1 MTDYDVHAER
11 AVLAAAIQGR
21 TDAFVAVAP
30 EAFTHWISQELA
42 SAIRQTIAKG
52 IPVELPTVVRHA
64 AAAVGGGTRGDEIN
78 RAAVDLVTWPV
89 IGASEYHAERITTLL
104 ATRQLSYALETAKR
118 LTEYATENDDPTVR
132 ADALKDARAAMEKF
146 ESMVAGPVAQA
157 PPDSVGDVLAETD
170 EPHNWLV
177 PGLLERMDRL
187 ILTGFEGT
195 GKALHVRTPIP
206 TPKGWRTMGE
216 LSIGDEVFGPD
227 GDTAR
232 IIAATEVMDGRPC
245 FRVTFSDGAEII
257 ADANH
262 MWVTETLE
270 AREAASRQAR
280 RGPTK
285 PRGTDQRHQVKHH
298 AAVVTTQQMAGTLH
312 VRDGHAVN
320 HSIATTAPLQ
330 YPAREQP
337 IPAYVLGCW
346 LGDGT
351 GVNASF
357 TCADEEIVDHIR
369 ATGEPIR
376 KEGDRYMW
384 RFTDGV
390 RHGRGLSTALTMQA
404 RLRALG
410 VLGNKHIPELY
421 QHASIEQRL
430 ALLQGLMDTDGTV
443 DTKGMCE
450 FSVCDEVLARDA
462 HELLLGLGV
471 KVRLAEGAATLNG
484 RVVGTRYR
492 LHFQTDLPVFKL
504 SRKAERLQ
512 PLRTRRAKLRYIVAV
527 DAVPSVPVRCIQVDR
542 EDGMF
547 VASRS
552 CIPTHNSY
560 LLAQLALTVAAGL
573 HPFTTD
579 PLPAGQYRTLVL
591 DAENSRNQIRRRYRR
606 IVAQIDTLRSIN
618 DLGPV
623 NWKECARLVI
633 RPEGFDLTD
642 PSEMARIVYA
652 IESTS
657 PDLVVAGPLYKMS
670 RLNIQEEQAAQELTL
685 TLDALRAKYGFTLIC
700 EAHAGHTNDGGGMR
714 KVRPIGS
721 SLFLRWPE
729 FGFGIVPHPDD
740 TSEHPETVLVKHWR
754 GSREERDWPDVL
766 KHGDMLPWE
775 VADSGY
781 YDRVRKHTL

>member
-11 AVLAAAIQGR
+11 AVLAAAIQGNAE
-21 TDAFVAVAP
+21 AFVTVPP

-42 SAIRQTIAKG
+42 SAIRQTISKG

-64 AAAVGGGTRGDEIN
+64 VAAVGGGTRGAEIN
-78 RAAVDLVTWPV
+78 TAAVDLLTWPV

-104 ATRQLSYALETAKR
+104 ATRQLTYALETAKR
-118 LTEYATENDDPTVR
+118 LTEYATENDDATVR
-132 ADALKDARAAMEKF
+132 AEALKDARTAMERF
-146 ESMVAGPVAQA
+146 ESMVAGPVEQA

-195 GKALHVRTPIP
+195 GK
-206 TPKGWRTMGE
+206 
-216 LSIGDEVFGPD
+216 
-227 GDTAR
+227 
-232 IIAATEVMDGRPC
+232 
-245 FRVTFSDGAEII
+245 
-257 ADANH
+257 
-262 MWVTETLE
+262 
-270 AREAASRQAR
+270 
-280 RGPTK
+280 
-285 PRGTDQRHQVKHH
+285 
-298 AAVVTTQQMAGTLH
+298 
-312 VRDGHAVN
+312 
-320 HSIATTAPLQ
+320 
-330 YPAREQP
+330 
-337 IPAYVLGCW
+337 
-346 LGDGT
+346 
-351 GVNASF
+351 
-357 TCADEEIVDHIR
+357 
-369 ATGEPIR
+369 
-376 KEGDRYMW
+376 
-384 RFTDGV
+384 
-390 RHGRGLSTALTMQA
+390 
-404 RLRALG
+404 
-410 VLGNKHIPELY
+410 
-421 QHASIEQRL
+421 
-430 ALLQGLMDTDGTV
+430 
-443 DTKGMCE
+443 
-450 FSVCDEVLARDA
+450 
-462 HELLLGLGV
+462 
-471 KVRLAEGAATLNG
+471 
-484 RVVGTRYR
+484 
-492 LHFQTDLPVFKL
+492 
-504 SRKAERLQ
+504 
-512 PLRTRRAKLRYIVAV
+512 
-527 DAVPSVPVRCIQVDR
+527 
-542 EDGMF
+542 
-547 VASRS
+547 
-552 CIPTHNSY
+552 SY

-579 PLPAGQYRTLVL
+579 PLPDGQYRTLVL

-685 TLDALRAKYGFTLIC
+685 TLDHLRAKYGFTLIC

-740 TSEHPETVLVKHWR
+740 TSEHPETVLIKHWR

-775 VADSGY
+775 VADTAY
-781 YDRVRKHTL
+781 YERVRKHTS